1 MRSSE
6 HEGDDVVGL
15 VHRSML
21 REMKNYYVAKS
32 REPRCVC
39 RDDARDGDARR
50 MRAEAKKD
58 TERRARVTASVF
70 ISPTIRGFSI
80 YSMTQG
86 IMGGV

>member
-1 MRSSE
+1 
-6 HEGDDVVGL
+6 
-15 VHRSML
+15 
-21 REMKNYYVAKS
+21 
-32 REPRCVC
+32 
-39 RDDARDGDARR
+39 

-70 ISPTIRGFSI
+70 ISPKIRGFSI